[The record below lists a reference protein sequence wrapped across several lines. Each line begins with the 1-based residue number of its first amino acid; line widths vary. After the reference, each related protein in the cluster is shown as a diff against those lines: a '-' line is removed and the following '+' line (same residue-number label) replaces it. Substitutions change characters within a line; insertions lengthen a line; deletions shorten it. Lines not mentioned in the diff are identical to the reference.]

1 MPKYTA
7 NAYLVHKGEV
17 VQTGKSIELT
27 EEQAKRLGDK
37 VSPSTETTLEEK
49 TVPELKELA
58 KERDIEGYTDMKKAE
73 LVAALSETK

>member
-7 NAYLVHKGEV
+7 NAYLVHKGAV

-37 VSPSTETTLEEK
+37 VSPSTEMTLENK
-49 TVPELKELA
+49 TVPELKEMA

-73 LVAALSETK
+73 LVAALSEEK